1 MSRARC
7 NGRRDDSPVQ
17 RIAVVGPSG
26 AGKTTFSRRLGDL
39 LGVPVVHLDRHHWK
53 PGWTEP
59 ARDEW
64 ARVQDDLLAGD
75 AWIADGNYG
84 GTFDLRFARADTVIV
99 LTLRPLRCVAGVVRR
114 WATHLGRDVQARGCP
129 EHVDLA
135 FLRWIWRYP
144 KDSRPRL
151 DAAIARHREHLRVVE
166 LRSRREAAAFLDDLD
181 DPPTPRAA

>member
-1 MSRARC
+1 M
-7 NGRRDDSPVQ
+7 Q

-26 AGKTTFSRRLGDL
+26 AGKTTFSRRLGER
-39 LGVPVVHLDRHHWK
+39 LGLPVVHLDRHHWK

-59 ARDEW
+59 TKDEW
-64 ARVQDDLLAGD
+64 AARQGELLTGD

-99 LTLRPLRCVAGVVRR
+99 LTLPPLRCVAGVLRR
-114 WATHLGRDVQARGCP
+114 WATHFGRDVQASGCP
-129 EHVDLA
+129 EHVDLG

-151 DAAIARHREHLRVVE
+151 DAAIERHREHLRVVE
-166 LRSRREAAAFLDDLD
+166 LRSRREAAAFLDGLD
-181 DPPTPRAA
+181 EPHPARGA